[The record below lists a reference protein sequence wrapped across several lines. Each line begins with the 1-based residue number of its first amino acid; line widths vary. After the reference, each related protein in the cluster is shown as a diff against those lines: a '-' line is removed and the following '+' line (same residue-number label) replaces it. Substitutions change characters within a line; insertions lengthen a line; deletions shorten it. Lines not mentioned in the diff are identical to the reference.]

1 MKNYNIKKFH
11 FKISMNLL
19 NSTDS
24 MLLMTQILVFGIFS
38 SSFRCILFLVFVLFV
53 ELLLNRSCNK
63 VHRSFFQFLM
73 KFCYKIED

>member
-19 NSTDS
+19 NSTDFV
-24 MLLMTQILVFGIFS
+24 LLMTQISVFVVFS
-38 SSFRCILFLVFVLFV
+38 FSLRCILFPVFVLFF

-63 VHRSFFQFLM
+63 VHGSFFQFLM